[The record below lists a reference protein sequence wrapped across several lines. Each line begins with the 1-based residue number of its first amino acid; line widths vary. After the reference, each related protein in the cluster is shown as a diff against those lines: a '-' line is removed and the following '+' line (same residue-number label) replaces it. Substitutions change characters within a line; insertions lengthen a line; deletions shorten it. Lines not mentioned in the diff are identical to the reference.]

1 VNVIFAYSHTTG
13 VREYGFAKL
22 RGHREHSEHLTDIGE
37 MTCVNL
43 NDIDCISLVE
53 LFEYYPVVCVSANGN
68 ANAPW
73 FEVAPNAGMTDDT
86 VDYVSV
92 IWCNGRKKK
101 E

>member
-1 VNVIFAYSHTTG
+1 VNGIFAYSHTTG
-13 VREYGFAKL
+13 VRASGLAKFG
-22 RGHREHSEHLTDIGE
+22 GHKEHSEHLTDIGE

-53 LFEYYPVVCVSANGN
+53 LFEYHPVVCVFAIGN
-68 ANAPW
+68 ANAARCE
-73 FEVAPNAGMTDDT
+73 FAPNAGMTDDT

-92 IWCNGRKKK
+92 MWCNGRKKK

>member
-1 VNVIFAYSHTTG
+1 MRASG
-13 VREYGFAKL
+13 LAKFG
-22 RGHREHSEHLTDIGE
+22 GHKEHSEHLTDIGE

-53 LFEYYPVVCVSANGN
+53 LFEYHPVVCVFAIGN
-68 ANAPW
+68 ANAARCE
-73 FEVAPNAGMTDDT
+73 FAPNAGMTDDT

-92 IWCNGRKKK
+92 MWCNGRKKK